1 MFLDQDYLLV
11 GTKGEPVFV
20 LKDRGSSLLPLC
32 MRFSEETVYSES
44 IIFPSDM

>member
-11 GTKGEPVFV
+11 GNREEPVFV

-32 MRFSEETVYSES
+32 MRFGEEAVCSES
-44 IIFPSDM
+44 IIFPSDG